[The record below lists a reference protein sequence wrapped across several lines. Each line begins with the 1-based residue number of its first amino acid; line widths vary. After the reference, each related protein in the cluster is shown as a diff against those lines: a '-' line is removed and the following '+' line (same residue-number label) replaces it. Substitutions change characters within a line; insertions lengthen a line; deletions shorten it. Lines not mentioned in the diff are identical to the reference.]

1 MQVGRLLIRA
11 GRLEHAR
18 AFLEG
23 ARTASEEERIER
35 LVLLG
40 KLEMRLGMPERAVE
54 RFEEIL
60 ALRPGL
66 TRVRL
71 ELASAYYLLG
81 RDDKARYHF
90 SSSLADPL
98 PSSVETAVEGFLRR
112 IDARKRWSVSV
123 SASVL
128 PETKRPDR
136 ETVLIGGV
144 PFRLSEDARSSSGT
158 GGFFSAGASYSPK
171 LTEALR
177 GVLGAS
183 AAAKLYRGSRWDDI
197 TASGDA
203 GLSRL
208 LAVGSVSGGA
218 RLGRRWLA
226 GEADRRSIGPWGRVR
241 WRITNATRLEVDLSA
256 GYRRHESRRERDGW
270 RVVVRPRI
278 VHALDGRTSIE
289 AEPRFEL
296 VEAKEDHHASRTI
309 GLGLSATRAFEG
321 GLSVTVDASASV
333 LRHVG
338 PDPLFG
344 RRRVDRNARVG
355 VRVLHRSLQYRG
367 FAPYIGHSLER
378 NRSNIP
384 IHEFRIQGV
393 LVGISRRF

>member
-18 AFLEG
+18 AFLEA
-23 ARTASEEERIER
+23 ARPADEEERIER
-35 LVLLG
+35 LFLLG
-40 KLEMRLGMPERAVE
+40 RIEMRLGRPEQAAE

-60 ALRPGL
+60 VLRPGL

-71 ELASAYYLLG
+71 ELASAYYLAG
-81 RDDKARYHF
+81 RDDKARHHF
-90 SSSLADPL
+90 SSSLAEPL

-128 PETKRPDR
+128 PETKRPER
-136 ETVLIGGV
+136 ETVRIGGV
-144 PFRLSEDARSSSGT
+144 PFRLSEDARASSGT

-171 LTEALR
+171 LTETLH

-183 AAAKLYRGSRWDDI
+183 AAAKLYRGSRWDDV

-208 LAVGSVSGGA
+208 FVAGSVSGGV
-218 RLGRRWLA
+218 RLGRRWIG
-226 GEADRRSIGPWGRVR
+226 GEGDQRSMGPWGRVR
-241 WRITNATRLEVDLSA
+241 WRITNTTRLDVDLSA
-256 GYRRHESRRERDGW
+256 GYRRHDSREDRDGW
-270 RVVVRPRI
+270 RLVARPRI

-289 AEPRFEL
+289 AEPQFEI
-296 VEAKEDHHASRTI
+296 VEAKEDRHASRLV

-321 GLSVTVDASASV
+321 GLSITVDASASV
-333 LRHVG
+333 LRHVT

-344 RRRVDRNARVG
+344 TRRVDRNERVG
-355 VRVLHRSLQYRG
+355 VRVLHRSLRYRG
-367 FAPYIGHSLER
+367 FAPYVGWSVER

-384 IHEFRIQGV
+384 IHEFRIRGV
-393 LVGISRRF
+393 LVGITRRF

>member
-1 MQVGRLLIRA
+1 MACRSRQRR
-11 GRLEHAR
+11 
-18 AFLEG
+18 
-23 ARTASEEERIER
+23 
-35 LVLLG
+35 
-40 KLEMRLGMPERAVE
+40 

-123 SASVL
+123 AASLL

-136 ETVLIGGV
+136 ETVQLGGV

-158 GGFFSAGASYSPK
+158 GAFVSAGASYSPK
-171 LTEALR
+171 LTETLR

-183 AAAKLYRGSRWDDI
+183 AAAKLYRGSQWDDV

-208 LAVGSVSGGA
+208 LVAGSVSGGV
-218 RLGRRWLA
+218 RLGRRWIA
-226 GEADRRSIGPWGRVR
+226 GEADQRSIGPWARVR
-241 WRITNATRLEVDLSA
+241 WRITNSTRLEADLSA
-256 GYRRHESRRERDGW
+256 GYRQHDSRTERDGW
-270 RVVVRPRI
+270 RLVARPRV
-278 VHALDGRTSIE
+278 VHALDGRTSIA
-289 AEPRFEL
+289 AEPLFEL
-296 VEAKEDHHASRTI
+296 IEAKEDRHASRMI
-309 GLGLSATRAFEG
+309 GLGISATRAFEG
-321 GLSVTVDASASV
+321 GLSITVDASANV

-344 RRRVDRNARVG
+344 TRRVDRNARVG
-355 VRVLHRSLQYRG
+355 VRALHGSLRYRG
-367 FAPYIGHSLER
+367 FAPYVGYSLER

-384 IHEFRIQGV
+384 IHEYRIRGV
-393 LVGISRRF
+393 LLGISRRF

>member
-1 MQVGRLLIRA
+1 MQAGRLLIRA

-18 AFLEG
+18 AFLEE
-23 ARTASEEERIER
+23 ARSASEEEEIER
-35 LVLLG
+35 LFLLG
-40 KLEMRLGMPERAVE
+40 KLEMRLGMPERAAE
-54 RFEEIL
+54 RFEAIL
-60 ALRPGL
+60 TLRPGL

-81 RDDKARYHF
+81 RDDRARHHF

-98 PSSVETAVEGFLRR
+98 PSSVETAVEEFLRR

-171 LTEALR
+171 LTETLR

-183 AAAKLYRGSRWDDI
+183 TAAKLYRGSQWDDL
-197 TASGDA
+197 TASSDA

-208 LAVGSVSGGA
+208 LAAGSVSGGV
-218 RLGRRWLA
+218 RLGRRWIG
-226 GEADRRSIGPWGRVR
+226 GETDKRSIGPWGRFR

-256 GYRRHESRRERDGW
+256 GYRRHDSRRERDGW
-270 RVVVRPRI
+270 RLVARPRI
-278 VHALDGRTSIE
+278 LHALDGRTSIE

-296 VEAKEDHHASRTI
+296 VEAKEARHASHMI
-309 GLGLSATRAFEG
+309 GLGLSATRALEG
-321 GLSVTVDASASV
+321 GLSITVDTSANV
-333 LRHVG
+333 LRHDA
-338 PDPLFG
+338 PDPIFG
-344 RRRVDRNARVG
+344 RKRVDRNARAG
-355 VRVLHRSLQYRG
+355 VRVLHRSLRYRG
-367 FAPYIGHSLER
+367 FAPYIGYSLER
-378 NRSNIP
+378 NRSSIP

-393 LVGISRRF
+393 LVGVSRRF